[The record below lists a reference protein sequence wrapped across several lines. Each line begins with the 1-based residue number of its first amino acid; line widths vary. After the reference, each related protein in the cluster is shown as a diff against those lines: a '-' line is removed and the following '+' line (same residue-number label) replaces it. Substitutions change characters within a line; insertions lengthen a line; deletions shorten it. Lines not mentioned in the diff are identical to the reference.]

1 MDVSGIISDTVHN
14 AYATPVANTF
24 IHYSTSTNKLDCEM
38 KAKALKW
45 GKAS

>member
-1 MDVSGIISDTVHN
+1 MDVSGIISDAIHTV
-14 AYATPVANTF
+14 YATPVADNF
-24 IHYSTSTNKLDCEM
+24 IHYSTSTNELDNEM